1 MRRAMNNSRAYG
13 AGIIAAICV
22 FSFTAY
28 FFLSQP
34 RALQIPHADSNV
46 LAFPQ
51 NLAPSSSFATFA
63 GTSSLA
69 RMAPTG
75 TVEYRNTSYGFSLLY
90 PKSLIVST
98 FDEGGGA
105 HTITFQNIA
114 EVKGFQIFIVP
125 YQGEQVSMARF
136 REDEPSGVMEQPTN
150 ILVGGTNATMFFSA
164 NAVLGNTI
172 EVWVIKNG
180 YLFEI
185 TAPKQSDVWLANIM
199 QTWKFL

>member
-1 MRRAMNNSRAYG
+1 MSNSRAYK
-13 AGIIAAICV
+13 AEIIAAICV
-22 FSFTAY
+22 FSFAAY

-34 RALQIPHADSNV
+34 RAPQISHADSNV

-51 NLAPSSSFATFA
+51 NLAPASSLAVFT

-69 RMAPTG
+69 RMTPAG
-75 TVEYRNTSYGFSLLY
+75 TAEYRNTLYGFSLLY
-90 PKSLIVST
+90 PKDLTVST

-105 HTITFQNIA
+105 RTITFQNIV

-136 REDEPSGVMEQPTN
+136 HEDEPSGVMEQPTN
-150 ILVGGTNATMFFSA
+150 ILVGGTNATMFFST
-164 NAVLGNTI
+164 NAALGNTI